1 MRRNKRSVLLV
12 VFSLGAGAL
21 GCGATATFFNPSFLN
36 YVTGGVIPLTPG
48 PSSGFLLVRARNNTA
63 DAIEFIVTIERE
75 VEVIPDPGV
84 DTPITTAIEQE
95 TFRLITIPDNLA
107 NDVGILFD
115 CPVTRV
121 GLGEDID
128 RPAEEPGLFVGTE
141 TGGFIQGFGVPG
153 NVNPLDARIGNF
165 TCGDTV
171 IFEAS
176 TSVGAVGNI
185 SVASFVLPA
194 EGQPATVSGPDTFN
208 NARSLVDQF
217 APEEDQG

>member
-1 MRRNKRSVLLV
+1 MRIRKRRAWVVLVALAAGV
-12 VFSLGAGAL
+12 SGCINAGAL
-21 GCGATATFFNPSFLN
+21 LNPSFLN
-36 YVTGGVIPLTPG
+36 YATGGVIPLTPG
-48 PSSGFLLVRARNNTA
+48 AESGFVLVRARNNTT
-63 DAIEFIVTIERE
+63 DAIEFIVTVERE

-84 DTPITTAIEQE
+84 DAPITTAIEQQ
-95 TFRLITIPDNLA
+95 TYRIITIPDNLA

-128 RPAEEPGLFVGTE
+128 RPAEEPGLFIGTE
-141 TGGFIQGFGVPG
+141 EGGFIQGFGVPG
-153 NVNPLDARIGNF
+153 NVNPLDSRVGNF
-165 TCGDTV
+165 SCGDTV

-176 TSVGAVGNI
+176 SSVGTVGNV

-194 EGQPATVSGPDTFN
+194 ENQPTDVSGPDTFN

-217 APEEDQG
+217 APEEDQ